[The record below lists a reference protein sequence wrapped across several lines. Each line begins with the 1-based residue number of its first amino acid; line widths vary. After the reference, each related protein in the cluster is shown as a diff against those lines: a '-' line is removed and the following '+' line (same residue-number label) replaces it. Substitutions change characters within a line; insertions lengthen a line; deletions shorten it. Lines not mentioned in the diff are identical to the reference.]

1 MTGITINTKS
11 AKADYEDAVI
21 SPDGSYPAFVV
32 NGVDYNTL
40 FYKDGDGQV
49 VYCTEHD
56 YSGPTT
62 PTSYRY
68 SSTQPSLTATA
79 QRGLKCILSYGYIGL
94 GNEPVIT
101 EFGLSKNQA
110 RAATQTAIHMYL
122 CNLKETGSGYS
133 YNYSGQFSMRSGEES
148 TWNATQWLISKATDN
163 VENKN
168 TADITINSLGGQRDG
183 LYYVAKFQVNDDD
196 FSYTVNGLADNT
208 YTSDKSGNIITV
220 KAQFKANLGNS
231 ITVDVVSNKT
241 AKSYNIG
248 YYISKDGIKQTM
260 VGGIVKQKNP
270 TDSATQPL
278 SGTYDEYGWL
288 KVVKTDADTGETLNN
303 AVFYVYK
310 TADCSGEPVS
320 IITTGRTY
328 TMLDGSYSETKGDR
342 KSTRLNSSH
351 TDSSRMPSSA

>member
-1 MTGITINTKS
+1 M
-11 AKADYEDAVI
+11 
-21 SPDGSYPAFVV
+21 
-32 NGVDYNTL
+32 L
-40 FYKDGDGQV
+40 FRSQV

-110 RAATQTAIHMYL
+110 RAATQTAINMYL

-168 TADITINSLGGQRDG
+168 TADITINSLGGQR
-183 LYYVAKFQVNDDD
+183 
-196 FSYTVNGLADNT
+196 
-208 YTSDKSGNIITV
+208 
-220 KAQFKANLGNS
+220 
-231 ITVDVVSNKT
+231 
-241 AKSYNIG
+241 
-248 YYISKDGIKQTM
+248 
-260 VGGIVKQKNP
+260 
-270 TDSATQPL
+270 
-278 SGTYDEYGWL
+278 E
-288 KVVKTDADTGETLNN
+288 
-303 AVFYVYK
+303 
-310 TADCSGEPVS
+310 
-320 IITTGRTY
+320 
-328 TMLDGSYSETKGDR
+328 DR

-351 TDSSRMPSSA
+351 NRESRMPSSA